1 MSCPEQSILF
11 INPVFKQMLWGGE
24 RLGKDWPYEIPG
36 NDTGECW
43 AVSAHPNGDCT
54 IKGGRFDGCKLSA
67 LWEKEPGLFG
77 NTGLDRFP
85 LLVKLINAEGYS
97 SIQVHPN
104 DTYAKAH
111 ENGSYGKMECWYIL
125 DGREDSNLVVGHNAE
140 TREELRSMVQNR
152 EWKELIREVHV
163 EKDDFIQIEPGTI
176 HTFGG
181 GLMILE
187 IQQNSDIT
195 YRVYDFDR
203 LTDGKPRE
211 LHLDKAL
218 EVISVPSK
226 PLEHYIKKTGNMPE
240 NTMNLL
246 IECDYYRVWKMD
258 INKPFTIEQDQ
269 PFMLMSVTRGEGT
282 INGTVI
288 KKGDHFI
295 LPYGYGDINL
305 EGDMQVIA
313 SACNCI

>member
-1 MSCPEQSILF
+1 MNCPERPIIFL
-11 INPVFKQMLWGGE
+11 NPVFKQMLWGGD
-24 RLGKDWPYEIPG
+24 RLGKDWPYQIPG

-54 IKGGRFDGCKLSA
+54 VRGGEYDGYTLSQ
-67 LWEKEPGLFG
+67 LWTKEPELFG

-85 LLVKLINAEGYS
+85 LLVKIIDAQGYS

-104 DTYAKAH
+104 DTYAKAN
-111 ENGSYGKMECWYIL
+111 ENGSLGKMECWYVL
-125 DGREDSNLVVGHNAE
+125 DSKDESSLVVGHNAN
-140 TREELRSMVQNR
+140 TREELKDMVHKG

-203 LTDGKPRE
+203 LTNGKPRE

-218 EVISVPSK
+218 EVITVPPK
-226 PLEHYIKKTGNMPE
+226 PLEDCIIKTGNMPE
-240 NTMNLL
+240 NVMNLL
-246 IECDYYRVWKMD
+246 IECSYYKAWKLD
-258 INKPFTIEQDQ
+258 INKPVTIKQDQ
-269 PFMLMSVTRGEGT
+269 PFMLVSVTRGEGVL
-282 INGTVI
+282 NGTVI

-295 LPYGYGDINL
+295 LPYGYGDVNL
-305 EGDMQVIA
+305 SGNMQLIT
-313 SACNCI
+313 SACNV